1 METIRAFIAV
11 PASDEVRHLV
21 RDVVSGLRWAGA
33 EVKWVEPEN
42 VHFTVKFLGNIRQE
56 DAQKLGRGLSD
67 ALRDTGGFD
76 VMITKAGTFP
86 GGRKAPRVVW
96 LGLGEGFE
104 TLKDVAL
111 KVEDACA
118 GLGFERETRPF
129 KAHLTI
135 GRVRRGS
142 PKLAELAEAVAQ
154 VEFKPLKLEV
164 DRVNLT
170 RSRLSPRG
178 PTYTVIES
186 VALKD
191 AKGGWVNGSEK
202 QG

>member
-1 METIRAFIAV
+1 MEGIRAFIAV

-21 RDVVSGLRWAGA
+21 KEVVGSLRWVGA
-33 EVKWVEPEN
+33 DVKWVRPEN
-42 VHFTVKFLGNIRQE
+42 VHITVKFLGDISRV
-56 DAQKLGRGLSD
+56 DADKLGPVLSE
-67 ALRDTGGFD
+67 ALRDTCGFD
-76 VMITKAGTFP
+76 VTVGKAGTFP

-104 TLKDVAL
+104 ALKEVAR

-118 GLGFERETRPF
+118 GLGFEREARPF

-142 PKLAELAEAVAQ
+142 GKLGELAEAVNGI
-154 VEFKPLKLEV
+154 EFKPLKLGA

-170 RSRLSPRG
+170 RSRLSPQG
-178 PTYTVIES
+178 PTYTVLES
-186 VALKD
+186 IALKD

>member
-1 METIRAFIAV
+1 MNLETIRAFIAV
-11 PASDEVRHLV
+11 PASEEVRRLV
-21 RDVVSGLRWAGA
+21 GDVTGSLRWVGA
-33 EVKWVEPEN
+33 NVKWVEPQN
-42 VHFTVKFLGNIRQE
+42 IHVTVKFLGNVTKE
-56 DAQKLGRGLSD
+56 DADNLGPALSR
-67 ALRDTGGFD
+67 ALEGTAGFD
-76 VMITKAGTFP
+76 VDIAEAGTFP
-86 GGRKAPRVVW
+86 GGRKPPRVVW

-104 TLKDVAL
+104 ALKDIAE
-111 KVEDACA
+111 KVDAACS

-142 PKLAELAEAVAQ
+142 GKLGELAEAVGQ
-154 VEFKPLKLEV
+154 VEFKPLKLKV

-186 VALKD
+186 IALKD
-191 AKGGWVNGSEK
+191 AKGGLG
-202 QG
+202 

>member
-1 METIRAFIAV
+1 MNSEMVRAFIAV

-21 RDVVSGLRWAGA
+21 KDVVGSLRWAGA
-33 EVKWVEPEN
+33 DVKWVEPEN
-42 VHFTVKFLGNIRQE
+42 VHFTVKFLGNISQE
-56 DAQKLGRGLSD
+56 DAQKLGRALSES
-67 ALRDTGGFD
+67 LRDTGGFD
-76 VMITKAGTFP
+76 VTIVKAGTFP
-86 GGRKAPRVVW
+86 GGTKAPRVVW

-118 GLGFERETRPF
+118 GLGFGRETRPF

-142 PKLAELAEAVAQ
+142 SGLSELAGAVAQ
-154 VEFKPLKLEV
+154 VEFKPLKLKV

-186 VALKD
+186 IALRD
-191 AKGGWVNGSEK
+191 AKGGVG
-202 QG
+202 

>member
-1 METIRAFIAV
+1 MEGIRAFIAV
-11 PASDEVRHLV
+11 PASDEVRRLV
-21 RDVVSGLRWAGA
+21 REAVGSLRWVGA
-33 EVKWVEPEN
+33 NVKWVEPEN
-42 VHFTVKFLGNIRQE
+42 VHFTVKFLGNISQE
-56 DAQKLGRGLSD
+56 DADKLGPALHE
-67 ALRDTGGFD
+67 ALRGAGGFD
-76 VMITKAGTFP
+76 VTIEKAGTFP

-104 TLKDVAL
+104 ALKEVAR

-118 GLGFERETRPF
+118 GLGFEREPRPF

-142 PKLAELAEAVAQ
+142 GKLPELAEAVAG
-154 VEFKPLKLEV
+154 VEFKPLKLAV
-164 DRVNLT
+164 DRVNLM
-170 RSRLSPRG
+170 RSRLSPQG
-178 PTYTVIES
+178 PTYTVLES

-191 AKGGWVNGSEK
+191 AKGGWVDGSEK